1 MLKNSFQKVSI
12 IIPVYNE
19 KDTFLAILKKV
30 QNSYTNGLIKEIIIV
45 DDGSTDGTKDILANI
60 SKDDIKIFYHQ
71 KNSGKGEALRTSFG
85 HASGDVIIIQ
95 DGDLEYDPIDYKDL
109 IKPILDGNADIVYG
123 SRFVGDKPHRV
134 LYFWHYFG
142 NKIIV
147 LFSNIV
153 TNLNLTD
160 VETGYKV
167 FSKEVLNKIK
177 LKEKG
182 FGFEN
187 EFTIKVARQKF
198 RFYEVGI
205 SYTGRTYQEGKK
217 LKLRHAFLAV
227 WCILRYGI
235 FS

>member
-1 MLKNSFQKVSI
+1 MLKNDFQKVSI

-19 KDTFLAILKKV
+19 KDTFLTILKKA
-30 QNSYTNGLIKEIIIV
+30 QDSQINGLSQEIIIV

-60 SKDDIKIFYHQ
+60 SQNGIKIFYHQ
-71 KNSGKGEALRTSFG
+71 KNFGKGEALQTGFSQ
-85 HASGDVIIIQ
+85 ASGDIIIIQ
-95 DGDLEYDPIDYKDL
+95 DADLEYDPAEYQDL
-109 IKPILDGNADIVYG
+109 VKPILEGNADIVYG

-134 LYFWHYFG
+134 LYFWHYLG
-142 NKIIV
+142 NKIVV

-160 VETGYKV
+160 VETCYKA
-167 FSKEVLNKIK
+167 FRKEVLDKIK

-187 EFTIKVARQKF
+187 EFTIKAARQKF

-217 LKLRHAFLAV
+217 IKLRDAFLAM

-235 FS
+235 FG

>member
-1 MLKNSFQKVSI
+1 MKLSI
-12 IIPVYNE
+12 IIPAYNE
-19 KDTFLAILKKV
+19 EKNILEVLKNVKKV
-30 QNSYTNGLIKEIIIV
+30 SLGSITKEIIII
-45 DDGSTDGTKDILANI
+45 DDFSTDSTEKILSKLKDKNT
-60 SKDDIKIFYHQ
+60 KIFFHQ
-71 KNSGKGEALRTSFG
+71 KNQGKGAAIRTG
-85 HASGDVIIIQ
+85 LKHITGDIIIIQ
-95 DGDLEYDPIDYKDL
+95 DADLEYDPAEYQDL
-109 IKPILDGNADIVYG
+109 VKPILEGNADIVYG

-134 LYFWHYFG
+134 LYFWHYLG
-142 NKIIV
+142 NKIVV

-160 VETGYKV
+160 VETCYKA
-167 FSKEVLNKIK
+167 FRKEVLDKIK

-187 EFTIKVARQKF
+187 EFTIKAARQKF

-217 LKLRHAFLAV
+217 IKLRDAFLAM

-235 FS
+235 FG